1 MDSTRQAACSDPAFA
16 QQRGLFREG
25 SEAQQIPRG
34 LFVLQGHLRC
44 VCWPRNS
51 AKISAA
57 NLCLQPRRPAA
68 SPRTPGQLAALG
80 SAAISLQS
88 RRLYFLLDRSG
99 SIRGIKGTHFKGR
112 PAGNLIFF
120 LLFFFGSGRQA
131 GSPWEGCRALLPAAP
146 FFPPLLLAPRCTC
159 SLHQGGQNAWSWL
172 LPLLAQPSVPVGRQ
186 GAGNKDFSSQ
196 KTGCVGTFLERARGS
211 ASSADVMAAAFGC

>member
-25 SEAQQIPRG
+25 SEAQQIPQG

-88 RRLYFLLDRSG
+88 RRLYFLQTNLTLSEG
-99 SIRGIKGTHFKGR
+99 SKEHILKV
-112 PAGNLIFF
+112 
-120 LLFFFGSGRQA
+120 
-131 GSPWEGCRALLPAAP
+131 ALLAI
-146 FFPPLLLAPRCTC
+146 
-159 SLHQGGQNAWSWL
+159 
-172 LPLLAQPSVPVGRQ
+172 
-186 GAGNKDFSSQ
+186 
-196 KTGCVGTFLERARGS
+196 
-211 ASSADVMAAAFGC
+211 

>member
-25 SEAQQIPRG
+25 SEAQQIPQG

-88 RRLYFLLDRSG
+88 RRLYFLLDRLG

-112 PAGNLIFF
+112 PAGNLIIFY
-120 LLFFFGSGRQA
+120 FFFWLGKTSRITLGR
-131 GSPWEGCRALLPAAP
+131 LLPAAP

-159 SLHQGGQNAWSWL
+159 SLHRGGQNAWSWL

-211 ASSADVMAAAFGC
+211 VSSADVMAAAFGC

>member
-25 SEAQQIPRG
+25 SEAQQIPQG

-88 RRLYFLLDRSG
+88 RRLYFLLDRLG
-99 SIRGIKGTHFKGR
+99 SIRGIKGAHFKGR
-112 PAGNLIFF
+112 PAGNLIF
-120 LLFFFGSGRQA
+120 LIFFFLAREDEQDHLGK
-131 GSPWEGCRALLPAAP
+131 AAERCCP
-146 FFPPLLLAPRCTC
+146 LHPSFHHFF
-159 SLHQGGQNAWSWL
+159 
-172 LPLLAQPSVPVGRQ
+172 
-186 GAGNKDFSSQ
+186 
-196 KTGCVGTFLERARGS
+196 
-211 ASSADVMAAAFGC
+211 